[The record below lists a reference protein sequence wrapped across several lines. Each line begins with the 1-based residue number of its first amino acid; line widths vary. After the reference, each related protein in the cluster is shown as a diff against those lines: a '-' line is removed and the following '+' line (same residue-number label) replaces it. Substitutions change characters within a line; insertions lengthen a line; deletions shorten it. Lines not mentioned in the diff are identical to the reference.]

1 MAGKIEY
8 VFLEMYTYC
17 CHSVEYFY
25 GYFCYHQGKKSDF
38 SFSFTLCK
46 IGTVLR
52 NTINGGESKT
62 YHLLTKQAVET
73 RDASKCIL
81 VALSC
86 CFSLTVYTLRSLVR
100 IQLFVLVFVLVSS
113 TALCLYLILIY
124 FFLFFLCIVYIIRR
138 LTSFCP
144 TFSRGL
150 NIDVHEYSVKN
161 GRDQQTN
168 NVEYNQIK

>member
-1 MAGKIEY
+1 MFSSKCTRTVATQWNIFMVTFVIIREKNLIFPFLLLY
-8 VFLEMYTYC
+8 VKL
-17 CHSVEYFY
+17 V
-25 GYFCYHQGKKSDF
+25 
-38 SFSFTLCK
+38 
-46 IGTVLR
+46 VLR

-138 LTSFCP
+138 LTRFCP

-161 GRDQQTN
+161 GRDQ
-168 NVEYNQIK
+168 